1 MFRNYQEIFSL
12 PGALKFSLAGLIARF
27 PIAILGLGVV
37 LFIQGVLGTYALAGL
52 VAAVFM
58 LVQAVSNPIIARLVD
73 IYGQAR
79 VMLPIVG
86 IHIIGLIGLLLAV
99 FQGWW
104 IGFVFIF
111 AGISGATVGSLGS
124 LVRARWNAI
133 ITSRKQLDTAFSW
146 ESVADEMLF
155 VTGPMIVT
163 FLATVIYP
171 AAGIIASMVT
181 TVVGSALFYSQKST
195 EPIPQPHQRGAARGK
210 VLSNFGIFVV
220 VIAHAVLGVKFGAL
234 DIIAVAFAEE
244 AGHKP
249 MAGVLVS
256 AMALGS
262 LLAGIFYGVRTWKA
276 PVQRRLAI
284 ALSCLAALTWP
295 MLLASSMLAF
305 GVTIFTV
312 GLALAPS
319 LIAAASVIQELAPPH
334 RLTEA
339 LAWIGTSLGL
349 GVAIGSAISGV
360 VIDTLGAREALILP
374 AVCATLAA
382 LLAIAFNR
390 QMDPATR
397 SHAARQ
403 NRTVINTITDAD
415 SENGDGGHADGS
427 EAAGDDD
434 AASAQS

>member
-27 PIAILGLGVV
+27 PIAILGLGIV
-37 LFIQGVLGTYALAGL
+37 LFIQGVLGSYALAGL

-58 LVQAVSNPIIARLVD
+58 LVQAVSNPILARLVD
-73 IYGQAR
+73 AHGQAR
-79 VMLPIVG
+79 IMLPVVV
-86 IHIIGLIGLLLAV
+86 IHVIGLIMLLIAVYQSWWMGLV
-99 FQGWW
+99 F
-104 IGFVFIF
+104 VF

-133 ITSRKQLDTAFSW
+133 VTSRKQLDTAFSW

-163 FLATVIYP
+163 FLATIIYP
-171 AAGIIASMVT
+171 AAGIIASLLT
-181 TVVGSALFYSQKST
+181 TIFGSALFYSQKST
-195 EPIPQPHQRGAARGK
+195 EPVPQPRQRGAAKGR
-210 VLSNFGIFVV
+210 VLSNLGIFM
-220 VIAHAVLGVKFGAL
+220 VIVAHAVLGVNFGAL

-244 AGHKP
+244 SGHKP

-262 LLAGIFYGVRTWKA
+262 LLAGILYGVRTWKS
-276 PVQRRLAI
+276 PVQHRLAI
-284 ALSCLAALTWP
+284 ALTCLAALTWP
-295 MLLASSMLAF
+295 MLLAGSMLTF
-305 GVTIFTV
+305 GLTIFAV

-339 LAWIGTSLGL
+339 LAWIGTALGF
-349 GVAIGSAISGV
+349 GVSIGSAVSGV
-360 VIDTLGAREALILP
+360 IIDELGARNALILP

-382 LLAIAFNR
+382 VLAIAFNR

-403 NRTVINTITDAD
+403 NRTVINTITD
-415 SENGDGGHADGS
+415 
-427 EAAGDDD
+427 DD

>member
-195 EPIPQPHQRGAARGK
+195 EPIPQPRQRGAARGK
-210 VLSNFGIFVV
+210 VLSNFGIFMV

-305 GVTIFTV
+305 GITIFTV

-427 EAAGDDD
+427 EVAGDDD